1 WSRDDRHLSGT
12 SVLVTTNGTPDNP
25 VGTSQHVN
33 VELGV
38 NFQCRQDGNIQ
49 LVNHRT
55 LVVRVGVPGTVNFDL
70 ASVGLHAR
78 RGTLVEVLDV
88 HNLLNQA
95 FFKQLDDW

>member
-1 WSRDDRHLSGT
+1 M
-12 SVLVTTNGTPDNP
+12 TTNGTPDNP

-38 NFQCRQDGNIQ
+38 DFQGGQDGNIQ

-70 ASVGLHAR
+70 TRVGLHAR
-78 RGTLVEVLDV
+78 SSTLVKVLHV

>member
-1 WSRDDRHLSGT
+1 M
-12 SVLVTTNGTPDNP
+12 TTNGTTDNT

-38 NFQCRQDGNIQ
+38 DFQGRQDGNIQ

-70 ASVGLHAR
+70 ARVGLHAGS
-78 RGTLVEVLDV
+78 GTLVKVLDV